1 MALFLSSY
9 YYDLDHP
16 SGIVAIEFKEENF
29 DNYTLIK
36 ELYEELINSET
47 KKVSSYYFDIQ
58 QKDPD
63 FDQRLLDEIKL
74 ACTENKVIAKDYGW
88 DNFLKKHAMGWVIIE
103 LSKDKKEFYN
113 DSFWTIT

>member
-9 YYDLDHP
+9 YYDLDNP

-47 KKVSSYYFDIQ
+47 KKVSSYYFDI
-58 QKDPD
+58 
-63 FDQRLLDEIKL
+63 
-74 ACTENKVIAKDYGW
+74 
-88 DNFLKKHAMGWVIIE
+88 
-103 LSKDKKEFYN
+103 
-113 DSFWTIT
+113 